1 MLYSQKHSL
10 GRTVSVMLEKGVNI
24 SLLLDCYGPLLTE
37 RQREIVDLYRNDDL
51 SLGEI
56 SELTGI
62 TRQGV
67 SECIRKAESIL
78 IEYEEKL
85 GLQKLYEA
93 RKQILSDVKD
103 KIARLSGEGKITREC
118 ADDILISL
126 EKAEN

>member
-1 MLYSQKHSL
+1 
-10 GRTVSVMLEKGVNI
+10 MLEKGVNI

-67 SECIRKAESIL
+67 SECIRKAEGIL

-103 KIARLSGEGKITREC
+103 KIARLSGEGKIPQEC

>member
-1 MLYSQKHSL
+1 
-10 GRTVSVMLEKGVNI
+10 MLEKGVNI
-24 SLLLDCYGPLLTE
+24 SLLLDCYGTLLTE
-37 RQREIVDLYRNDDL
+37 RQREVLDLYRNDDL

-67 SECIRKAESIL
+67 SECIRKAENIL

-93 RKQILSDVKD
+93 RKQILSEIKD
-103 KIARLSGEGKITREC
+103 KVTHLANDGQISRGC
-118 ADDILISL
+118 ADDIISSL

>member
-1 MLYSQKHSL
+1 
-10 GRTVSVMLEKGVNI
+10 MLEKGVNI

>member
-1 MLYSQKHSL
+1 
-10 GRTVSVMLEKGVNI
+10 MLEKGVNI
-24 SLLLDCYGPLLTE
+24 SLLLDCYGPLLTD
-37 RQREIVDLYRNDDL
+37 RQREVLDLYRNDDL

-67 SECIRKAESIL
+67 SECIRKAENTL

-85 GLQKLYEA
+85 GLQKLYES
-93 RKQILSDVKD
+93 RKQILSEVKD
-103 KIARLSGEGKITREC
+103 KIAQLAQDGQISREC
-118 ADDILISL
+118 ADDITSSL

>member
-1 MLYSQKHSL
+1 
-10 GRTVSVMLEKGVNI
+10 MLEKGVNI

-37 RQREIVDLYRNDDL
+37 RQREIVDLFRNDDL

-67 SECIRKAESIL
+67 SECIRKAENAL
-78 IEYEEKL
+78 ISFEEKL
-85 GLQKLYEA
+85 GLQKLYET
-93 RKQILSDVKD
+93 RKQILSDTKD
-103 KIARLSGEGKITREC
+103 KIALLASEGRISHEC
-118 ADDILISL
+118 ANDIILSL

>member
-1 MLYSQKHSL
+1 
-10 GRTVSVMLEKGVNI
+10 MLEKGVNI

-56 SELTGI
+56 SEITGI

-67 SECIRKAESIL
+67 SECIRKAENTL

-103 KIARLSGEGKITREC
+103 KIALLASEGIISHEC
-118 ADDILISL
+118 ANDITNSL